1 MSRVR
6 VLVADDEVR
15 VRSGLSQAFAAVEE
29 FEVIGTA
36 PHGRI
41 AVARVEQLAPEVVVL
56 DLDMPEMDGW
66 AALSELKK
74 RRPATTVIAIG
85 MNAADEQAR
94 ATLEGASGY
103 VQKQADSMGGYTAYS
118 DAWARCVVELA
129 SRLVPQA
136 RWAEARRGAYHLSRS
151 GHGDKGSVER
161 RIDVVAVGVS
171 TGGPDALEQ
180 VFRTLPANL
189 PVPIV
194 MVQHMPEEFT
204 QSLANRLTACS
215 PIEVREGRCGMPLTP
230 GQAMIAPGGEHMA
243 VRRKGTSV
251 EIVTHR
257 EPPEHSC
264 RPAVDVL
271 FRSVAE
277 VFGPH
282 VLGVVLTG
290 MGKDGLNGAEH
301 IVAGGGRVI
310 VQDEASSVVWG
321 MPGFVSRAG
330 IADGAF
336 GIDRIGAEIVRR
348 VTKWRDAA

>member
-6 VLVADDEVR
+6 VLVVDDEVR
-15 VRSGLSQAFAAVEE
+15 VRRGLSQAFASVDE
-29 FEVIGTA
+29 FDVIGTA
-36 PHGRI
+36 AHGRI
-41 AVARVEQLAPEVVVL
+41 AVARTEQLAPEIVVL

-66 AALSELKK
+66 TALSEMKA
-74 RRPATTVIAIG
+74 RRPSTLVIAIG
-85 MNAADEQAR
+85 IDSASEETR
-94 ATLEGASGY
+94 AIREGATAYISKG
-103 VQKQADSMGGYTAYS
+103 VDASGGYTTYS
-118 DAWARCVVELA
+118 DAWARDVVA
-129 SRLVPQA
+129 CATGLVSKE
-136 RWAEARRGAYHLSRS
+136 RWAEARRGAFRMATSSGGGRS
-151 GHGDKGSVER
+151 GVDR
-161 RIDVVAVGVS
+161 RVDVVAVGVS

-180 VFRTLPANL
+180 VFRTLPASL

-204 QSLANRLTACS
+204 QALANRLTACS
-215 PIEVREGRCGMPLTP
+215 SLEVREGRDGMPLNA
-230 GQAMIAPGGEHMA
+230 GEAIIAPGGEHMA
-243 VRRKGTSV
+243 VLRKGTSV
-251 EIVTHR
+251 QVVTHR

-271 FRSVAE
+271 FRSVAQ

-290 MGKDGLNGAEH
+290 MGKDGLIGAEH
-301 IVAGGGRVI
+301 IVASGGRVI

-321 MPGFVSRAG
+321 MPGFVARAG

-336 GIDRIGAEIVRR
+336 GIDQIGAEIVRR